1 MAWQRRIANVR
12 RNDPL
17 NQALGA
23 AAVGLAMVDAG
34 AAEAATRSLP
44 EVRPAHS
51 PIPAT
56 TGDAYQ
62 DGRALL
68 AAGDT
73 AGAIAAF
80 RAALVASPQSVD
92 AMNGLGVAYDRIG
105 RFDLSR
111 SWYDTALAI
120 DPTAVPVLNNLG
132 YSLYLQGN
140 YAAAIPL
147 LQQVVDS
154 NDPAAQ
160 QTGQRLLTMIAARMR
175 ADAIAG
181 RPVSYA
187 EAAPPPPRRETMA
200 AAAASPAAP
209 RGARSVARAAPVTLV
224 EAPQARIE
232 ITSSGEQRLVIGGA
246 APAPELVAALGDAA
260 PMVMVADAWTPRA
273 EARQAA
279 RLAAEEQALA
289 ERARIAGQLAIALAE
304 VRTPATP
311 AAPPPTAPPRAPMPS
326 RDEPP
331 APAAIVVPAMSR
343 VEPDMRPQAVMI
355 DEAAAAPAKS
365 PGVIDVAG
373 PIPAT
378 LPPAWL
384 LSTRRVARPA
394 ETAAAHDE
402 PVADTALAFES
413 DDSELNAFAARMRGV
428 TPPAEVMT
436 ISREEAVARLE
447 GLLRRLRSA

>member
-1 MAWQRRIANVR
+1 
-12 RNDPL
+12 
-17 NQALGA
+17 
-23 AAVGLAMVDAG
+23 
-34 AAEAATRSLP
+34 
-44 EVRPAHS
+44 
-51 PIPAT
+51 
-56 TGDAYQ
+56 
-62 DGRALL
+62 
-68 AAGDT
+68 
-73 AGAIAAF
+73 
-80 RAALVASPQSVD
+80 
-92 AMNGLGVAYDRIG
+92 
-105 RFDLSR
+105 
-111 SWYDTALAI
+111 
-120 DPTAVPVLNNLG
+120 
-132 YSLYLQGN
+132 
-140 YAAAIPL
+140 
-147 LQQVVDS
+147 
-154 NDPAAQ
+154 
-160 QTGQRLLTMIAARMR
+160 
-175 ADAIAG
+175 
-181 RPVSYA
+181 
-187 EAAPPPPRRETMA
+187 
-200 AAAASPAAP
+200 
-209 RGARSVARAAPVTLV
+209 VTLV

-311 AAPPPTAPPRAPMPS
+311 AVPPPTAPIPS
-326 RDEPP
+326 RDVPP
-331 APAAIVVPAMSR
+331 APVAAVVPAMSR

-365 PGVIDVAG
+365 PGVIDTAG
-373 PIPAT
+373 PTPAT

-413 DDSELNAFAARMRGV
+413 DDSELNAFAARMRGIA
-428 TPPAEVMT
+428 PPAEVMT